1 MGSLNRSLFVAYCL
15 VFVLVVGT
23 ACGSSSSSPSS
34 PSPGGGSSPTPA
46 AKMSD
51 WVEYHGNHGRA
62 GVAPSTPAI
71 HNPIRAWTSTVD
83 GDVYASPLI
92 VNNRVIV
99 ATENNTVYSLDLVSG
114 RALWTRH
121 LGAPVNAR
129 TLPCGNIQ
137 PVTGITGTPAADP
150 DSGRLYVVAFLS
162 GYHHVLFTLSLSDG
176 SLLGQRGVDPAGSN
190 PVVEQERGAL
200 ALGSGYVYVPFGGL
214 LGDCGNYHGYV
225 VGVPVSAGS
234 AGGPLVSYT
243 TPSARESG
251 IWSSMGPTISD
262 SGSVFVSTGNGSDS
276 SVFDYSNS
284 VLQLSPQLRVQSFF
298 APSNWR
304 ALDAGDVDL
313 GSVGVAVLPSLG
325 VLVSVGKEGVAYVLS
340 ASRLGG
346 VGGQLAARRV
356 CAGAWGGTAWMGS
369 MVFLPCSDGL
379 VALSVT
385 SSSMSVAWKASQVHL
400 GSAIVAA
407 GAVWVIDVDTS
418 TLYALSPASGAVLF
432 RLGLGAS
439 QHFST
444 GAATEGYVVEPAGRK
459 VVAIATAP

>member
-1 MGSLNRSLFVAYCL
+1 
-15 VFVLVVGT
+15 
-23 ACGSSSSSPSS
+23 
-34 PSPGGGSSPTPA
+34 
-46 AKMSD
+46 
-51 WVEYHGNHGRA
+51 
-62 GVAPSTPAI
+62 
-71 HNPIRAWTSTVD
+71 
-83 GDVYASPLI
+83 
-92 VNNRVIV
+92 
-99 ATENNTVYSLDLVSG
+99 
-114 RALWTRH
+114 
-121 LGAPVNAR
+121 
-129 TLPCGNIQ
+129 
-137 PVTGITGTPAADP
+137 
-150 DSGRLYVVAFLS
+150 
-162 GYHHVLFTLSLSDG
+162 
-176 SLLGQRGVDPAGSN
+176 
-190 PVVEQERGAL
+190 
-200 ALGSGYVYVPFGGL
+200 
-214 LGDCGNYHGYV
+214 
-225 VGVPVSAGS
+225 
-234 AGGPLVSYT
+234 
-243 TPSARESG
+243 
-251 IWSSMGPTISD
+251 
-262 SGSVFVSTGNGSDS
+262 
-276 SVFDYSNS
+276 

-325 VLVSVGKEGVAYVLS
+325 VLVSIGKEVVAYLLS

-356 CAGAWGGTAWMGS
+356 CAGAWGGTAWVGS

-385 SSSMSVAWKASQVHL
+385 SSSMSVAWKVSQVHL

-418 TLYALSPASGAVLF
+418 TLYALNPATGATLY